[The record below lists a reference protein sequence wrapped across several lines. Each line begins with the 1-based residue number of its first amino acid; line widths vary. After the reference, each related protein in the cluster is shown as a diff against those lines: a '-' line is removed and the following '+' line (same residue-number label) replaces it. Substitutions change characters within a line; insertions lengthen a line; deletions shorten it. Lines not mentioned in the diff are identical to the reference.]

1 MGIKALTCDNEDI
14 TNCITIYHTQT
25 LLYTLIECI
34 VLKDDPRIM
43 TSELHWSE
51 DKFHLLSWVGT
62 TGATM

>member
-43 TSELHWSE
+43 TSELH
-51 DKFHLLSWVGT
+51 
-62 TGATM
+62 